1 MPDSRAVAARAQLA
15 LNETR
20 LLVLGV
26 VILVGFQLR
35 AFLEHGFP
43 LLPPS
48 SRDLRLVSLAAM
60 LATLLLLM
68 LPIGYH
74 QVTENGAMN
83 RRVQR
88 VAGRA
93 IVSALAPF
101 AVALGLDLY
110 TVASAIGG
118 TALGVTTG
126 VLTAAAAVALW
137 YGWAWSAR
145 DDRAA
150 TSPIAPPPVAVPGP
164 AAGAVP
170 PINPATL
177 HYRIAGLLT
186 ECRVVIPGAQ
196 ALLGFQ
202 LIAVLMVGFDR
213 LPLVARYFHLVSL
226 ALLVATMMLLMAPA
240 SYHRIVAR
248 GADQVRVWR
257 FGRAMLLAAMACL
270 ATGLAI
276 QWAIVFDRVSGRGG
290 WAIATGALLLLAF
303 VVVWFGWPA
312 YARRH
317 AEGAGAAPG
326 LTSGAAGCIAPG
338 GVATAV
344 GSTSTSPW
352 RGSG

>member
-1 MPDSRAVAARAQLA
+1 MALSRAVAARAQLA

-68 LPIGYH
+68 VPIGYH
-74 QVTENGAMN
+74 QVTQNGAMN

-88 VAGRA
+88 IAGRA
-93 IVSALAPF
+93 IVLALGPF
-101 AVALGLDLY
+101 ALALGLDLY
-110 TVASAIGG
+110 TVATRIGG
-118 TALGVTTG
+118 PVLGVLAG
-126 VLTAAAAVALW
+126 ALTAAAAVTLW
-137 YGWAWSAR
+137 YGWAWAAR
-145 DDRAA
+145 DDRLAGDR
-150 TSPIAPPPVAVPGP
+150 SPPRPAGPLSARVPDPPPIDRG
-164 AAGAVP
+164 
-170 PINPATL
+170 TL
-177 HYRIAGLLT
+177 HFRISGLLV

-202 LIAVLMVGFDR
+202 LIAVLMSGFDR
-213 LPLVARYFHLVSL
+213 LPRIAQEFHLVSL
-226 ALLVATMMLLMAPA
+226 ALLTATVMLLMAPA

-257 FGRAMLLAAMACL
+257 FGRTMLLAAMACL

-276 QWAIVFDRVSGRGG
+276 QWAIVFDRVTGSGA
-290 WAIATGALLLLAF
+290 WAIASAAVLCLAF
-303 VVVWFGWPA
+303 LVLWFGWPE
-312 YARRH
+312 YLRR
-317 AEGAGAAPG
+317 
-326 LTSGAAGCIAPG
+326 
-338 GVATAV
+338 
-344 GSTSTSPW
+344 
-352 RGSG
+352 RGT